1 MKFFAK
7 LMLAA
12 LVLAILL
19 PFTVLKNDQGKPLM
33 SFSDFGMPD
42 FKLPDF
48 SSARKLVPASG
59 GAGGVDTFYRWYDA
73 KGNIQFTTEP
83 PPDGVEYTVKAFDP
97 NTNVIQAVQLPVK
110 ETVVETPEVSN
121 QPGSVDELD
130 SPYSKESV
138 EKLFE
143 DTKNIEKLLNERI
156 KNQNAA
162 IN

>member
-33 SFSDFGMPD
+33 SFSDLGMPD
-42 FKLPDF
+42 FKLPDL
-48 SSARKLVPASG
+48 SSAKKLVPASG
-59 GAGGVDTFYRWYDA
+59 ASGGMDTFYRWYDA

-83 PPDGVEYTVKAFDP
+83 PPDGVEYTVKEFDP
-97 NTNVIQAVQLPVK
+97 NTNVIQAVQLPVE
-110 ETVVETPEVSN
+110 ETVVVTPEVSKK
-121 QPGSVDELD
+121 PGSVDELE